1 MPALLELNEPKQVIV
16 EGNDDLRLFR
26 YLASHLDILNIEVR
40 HYGGIDNLRPFLR
53 TLTTTPGF
61 TSISSLA
68 VVADANSS
76 RESRVQKIQDA
87 LSNAG
92 LPAPDAPLEI
102 ASDGSTQVAYLVVP
116 HKRGSGMIEDVCL
129 DSVRTDP
136 VMECI
141 DGYFECI
148 EFSGA
153 SGPRE
158 TWAAKARLHAFLAS
172 RERPDLRLGEAAEA
186 GIWQLEDDSFA
197 PLRQLLRMI

>member
-1 MPALLELNEPKQVIV
+1 MPPLLELNEPKQVIV

-26 YLASHLDILNIEVR
+26 SLASHLNIPNIEVR
-40 HYGGIDNLRPFLR
+40 HYGGIDNLRAFLR
-53 TLTTTPGF
+53 TLTTSPGF

-76 RESRVQKIQDA
+76 RENRVQKIQDA

-102 ASDGSTQVAYLVVP
+102 DSDGSTQVAFLVVP
-116 HKRGSGMIEDVCL
+116 HDRGSGMIEDVCL
-129 DSVRTDP
+129 DSVKVDP
-136 VMECI
+136 VMECV
-141 DGYFECI
+141 DSYFECI
-148 EFSGA
+148 ERSGA

-186 GIWQLEDDSFA
+186 GIWHLEGDAFG
-197 PLRQLLRMI
+197 PLRQLLTMI